1 MSDFD
6 VTETRRIYEG
16 VLSNVRVDRLR
27 GPDGSEFER
36 EIVEH
41 VDAVA
46 VVPVTPNGDVVLLR
60 QYRHPIGSWL
70 VEIPAGICDVDGED
84 LAGTAARELAEE
96 TGLQATDLTELTTI
110 ETTAGWSDERNTIFL
125 ATGVSSA
132 DRPDGFVAEDE
143 EAAMEIVSMP
153 LDQAADA
160 ASDGRITDAKTAV
173 GLLAAARRLGR

>member
-1 MSDFD
+1 MTSFD

-27 GPDGSEFER
+27 GPEGDEFER

-46 VVPVTPNGDVVLLR
+46 VVPVTPDGDVVLLR
-60 QYRHPIGSWL
+60 QYRHPVGTWL
-70 VEIPAGICDVDGED
+70 LEIPAGICDVDGEE
-84 LAGTAARELAEE
+84 LTSTAARELAEE
-96 TGLQATDLTELTTI
+96 TGLVATELTLLTTI

-125 ATGVSSA
+125 ATAVA
-132 DRPDGFVAEDE
+132 PTDRPDGFVAEAE
-143 EAAMEIVSMP
+143 EAAMQIESMS
-153 LDQAADA
+153 LSEAADA